1 MKVLPYQKKSLAR
14 RSEEKLA
21 PKYFGLDKVLEHFGA
36 QWPTRFI
43 GLITAQ
49 YTLFFVSQLKK
60 ELEATY
66 TSQPIPHIIS
76 PKLE

>member
-1 MKVLPYQKKSLAR
+1 MDMKVLPYQKKSLAR
-14 RSEEKLA
+14 RSQEQLV
-21 PKYFGLDKVLEHFGA
+21 PKY
-36 QWPTRFI
+36 WPTRFI
-43 GLITAQ
+43 CPITAQ